1 MNQYMAEITLP
12 SYLSQE
18 FAALIPRQRALVDEL
33 FTKGVISGYTLALDR
48 SKLWVTFI
56 ADSESDVRFIIS
68 GFPIFHYIEYTL
80 HELAFHEAAATTIP
94 AISLN

>member
-1 MNQYMAEITLP
+1 MNQYMAEIVLP
-12 SYLSQE
+12 TYLNQE
-18 FAALIPRQRALVDEL
+18 FASLIPRQRAMVDEL
-33 FTKGVISGYTLALDR
+33 FAKGVISGYTLALDR

-56 ADSESDVRFIIS
+56 AESESDVRFIIS
-68 GFPIFHYIEYTL
+68 GFPIYHYIEFTL